1 MRRSHPPRRIEVMR
15 LREAAERVGGWVAP
29 ENYEKLIVGVASLDD
44 ANEGDLSFYGNPKYL
59 KALRK
64 SHATAVLVPHGF
76 AEEVRATRVWVD
88 NPADAFAK
96 LLEVFAPPPIR
107 PELGIHP
114 TAIVAADAEL
124 GAGVTIE
131 AFAIVESGAQIGA
144 RSVIGPHG
152 YIGHHAILGEDCRL
166 YPHVTIRER
175 NLIGNRV
182 VLHPGVVIGSD
193 GFGYEFRDGR
203 QQKIPQT
210 GTVQIDDDVEIG
222 ANSTVDRARFGR
234 TWIQEGVK
242 IDNLV
247 QIAHNVTIGRH
258 SVICALVGISGS
270 VRVGNYATL
279 AGKAGI
285 NGHIEIGDGAI
296 IAAMAAVSKSVPP
309 RGVVVGVP
317 AKPMREFKRNLALL
331 NNIDKLY
338 ERVKKLEGKE

>member
-1 MRRSHPPRRIEVMR
+1 MR

-29 ENYEKLIVGVASLDD
+29 ENYEKLIVGVAALDD
-44 ANEGDLSFYGNPKYL
+44 ANEGDLSFYANPKYL

-88 NPADAFAK
+88 NPAEAFAK
-96 LLEVFAPPPIR
+96 LLEVFAPAPIC
-107 PELGIHP
+107 PVPGIHSS
-114 TAIVAADAEL
+114 AIVAADAEI

-131 AFAIVESGAQIGA
+131 AFAVIESGARIGA
-144 RSVIGPHG
+144 RTVIGAHS
-152 YIGHHAILGEDCRL
+152 YIGHHAVLGEECRL
-166 YPHVTIRER
+166 YPHVAIRER
-175 NLIGNRV
+175 SVIGNRV
-182 VLHPGVVIGSD
+182 VFHPGVVIGSD

-258 SVICALVGISGS
+258 TVICAQVGISGS
-270 VRVGNYATL
+270 VRVGNYVTL
-279 AGKAGI
+279 AGKVGV

-296 IAAMAAVSKSVPP
+296 AAAVAAITKSVPP
-309 RGVVVGVP
+309 REILVGVP
-317 AKPMREFKRNLALL
+317 AKPAREYKRNLALL

-338 ERVKKLEGKE
+338 ERVKKLEGKQ

>member
-1 MRRSHPPRRIEVMR
+1 MR
-15 LREAAERVGGWVAP
+15 LGEAAERVGGWVAP

-88 NPADAFAK
+88 NPAEAFAK
-96 LLEVFAPPPIR
+96 LLEVFAPAPIC
-107 PELGIHP
+107 PSTGIHP
-114 TAIVAADAEL
+114 SAIVAADAEI
-124 GAGVTIE
+124 GTEVTIE
-131 AFAIVESGAQIGA
+131 AFAVIESGARIGA
-144 RSVIGPHG
+144 RTIIGAHS
-152 YIGHHAILGEDCRL
+152 YIGHHAILGEECRL

-175 NLIGNRV
+175 SLIGRRV
-182 VLHPGVVIGSD
+182 VLHPGVIIGSD

-222 ANSTVDRARFGR
+222 ANSTIDRARFGR

-258 SVICALVGISGS
+258 TVICAQVGISGS
-270 VRVGNYATL
+270 VRVGNYVTL
-279 AGKAGI
+279 AGKVGV

-296 IAAMAAVSKSVPP
+296 AAAMGAITKSVPP
-309 RGVVVGVP
+309 REVLVGVP
-317 AKPMREFKRNLALL
+317 ARPMREYKRNFALL

-338 ERVKKLEGKE
+338 ERVKRLEGKE

>member
-1 MRRSHPPRRIEVMR
+1 MR

-29 ENYEKLIVGVASLDD
+29 ENYDRLIVGVASLDD

-64 SHATAVLVPHGF
+64 SRATAVLVPHGF
-76 AEEVRATRVWVD
+76 AEEVQAARVWVD
-88 NPADAFAK
+88 NPAEAFAK
-96 LLEVFAPPPIR
+96 LLEIFAPAPIR
-107 PELGIHP
+107 PVPGIHP
-114 TAIVAADAEL
+114 SAIVAADAEI
-124 GAGVTIE
+124 GAEVTIE
-131 AFAIVESGAQIGA
+131 AFAVIEGGARIGVRTIIGA
-144 RSVIGPHG
+144 HS
-152 YIGHHAILGEDCRL
+152 YIGHHAILGAECRL
-166 YPHVTIRER
+166 YPHVAIRER
-175 NLIGNRV
+175 SVIGNRV
-182 VLHPGVVIGSD
+182 VLHPGVIIGSD

-258 SVICALVGISGS
+258 SVICAQVGISGS
-270 VRVGNYATL
+270 VRVGNYVTL
-279 AGKAGI
+279 AGKVGV

-296 IAAMAAVSKSVPP
+296 AAAMGAITKSVPP
-309 RGVVVGVP
+309 REILVGVP
-317 AKPMREFKRNLALL
+317 AKPAREYKRNLALL

>member
-1 MRRSHPPRRIEVMR
+1 MR

-29 ENYEKLIVGVASLDD
+29 ENYEKPIVGVASLDD

-88 NPADAFAK
+88 NPAEAFAK
-96 LLEVFAPPPIR
+96 LLEVFAPAPIH
-107 PELGIHP
+107 PVPGIHP
-114 TAIVAADAEL
+114 TALVAADAEI
-124 GAGVTIE
+124 GEGVTIE
-131 AFAIVESGAQIGA
+131 AFAIVESGVRIGA
-144 RSVIGPHG
+144 RSVVGSYG
-152 YIGHHAILGEDCRL
+152 YIGHHAVLGEDCRL
-166 YPHVTIRER
+166 YPHVIIRER
-175 NLIGNRV
+175 SVVGNRV
-182 VLHPGVVIGSD
+182 VFHPGVVIGSD

-258 SVICALVGISGS
+258 TVICAQVGISGS
-270 VRVGNYATL
+270 VRVGNYVTL
-279 AGKAGI
+279 AGKVGV

-296 IAAMAAVSKSVPP
+296 AAAMGAITKSVPP
-309 RGVVVGVP
+309 REVLVGVP
-317 AKPMREFKRNLALL
+317 ARPMREYKRNFALL

-338 ERVKKLEGKE
+338 ERVKKLEGKQ